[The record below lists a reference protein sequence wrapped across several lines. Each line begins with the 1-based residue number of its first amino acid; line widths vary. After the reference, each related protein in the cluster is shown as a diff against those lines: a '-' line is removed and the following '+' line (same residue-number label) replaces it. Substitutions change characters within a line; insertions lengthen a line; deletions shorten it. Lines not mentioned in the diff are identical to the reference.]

1 MKYVYLALSWIFGGV
16 FLLAGVS
23 LMFSSPLA
31 GLCALAASALL
42 IPPVRDAVY
51 LKTNRELSGKARG
64 ISVIALLVG
73 ASFFAGQSEL
83 AQQERHESK
92 QAQEKAE
99 QVEKL
104 RQEAIQEFKLNGQ
117 AIISSIEESIAQKD
131 FETAISQADKYMASG
146 DERLKGLREQAA
158 SELKLLQQA
167 AKTEELLNEL
177 KSVATDDNQKQ
188 ISIYQQLI
196 ALNPENATYKEKES
210 VYSRRLQEAE
220 RAKEE
225 QEKRR
230 IASAVQK
237 MSKNTD
243 KIEGIDWYRDRS
255 SPKYNN
261 ANAFYLYI
269 GKRGAGAPWLRLRI
283 QYHANDWLFINSF
296 TVVADGQRFDR
307 SAVNFE
313 RDNNNMIWEWYD
325 ENLSSSD
332 LQMIRAVIASK
343 EAVIRFN
350 GRQYRKDVNITTAQK
365 AALQNVLDAYTALG
379 GK

>member
-1 MKYVYLALSWIFGGV
+1 MKYFYLALSWIFAAI
-16 FLLAGVS
+16 FLLVGVS
-23 LMFSSPLA
+23 LMFTSPLA

-42 IPPVRDAVY
+42 LPPVRDAVY
-51 LKTNRELSGKARG
+51 SKTKKELSGKARG
-64 ISVIALLVG
+64 ISIIALLIG
-73 ASFFAGQSEL
+73 ASLFAGQSQL
-83 AQQERHESK
+83 AQQEKQERR

-99 QVEKL
+99 QTEKL
-104 RQEAIQEFKLNGQ
+104 RQEAIQEFQLNSQ
-117 AIISSIEESIAQKD
+117 AIVSSIESSIAQKD
-131 FETAISQADKYMASG
+131 FDSAISQADRYMASG
-146 DERLKGLREQAA
+146 DERLKMLREQAA
-158 SELKLLQQA
+158 TELKSIQQA
-167 AKTEELLNEL
+167 ARTEEILDAL
-177 KSVATDDNQKQ
+177 KLVAADDSEKQ
-188 ISIYQQLI
+188 RGMYQQLV
-196 ALNPENATYKEKES
+196 AMNPENTLYKEKES
-210 VYSRRLQEAE
+210 LYTKRIQDAART
-220 RAKEE
+220 KEE

-230 IASAVQK
+230 IATAVQK

-243 KIEGIDWYRDRS
+243 KIEGIDWYKDRS

-283 QYHANDWLFINSF
+283 QYHASDWLFINSF

-307 SAVNFE
+307 SGVRFE

-325 ENLSSSD
+325 ENLSASD

-343 EAVIRFN
+343 ETVIRFN
-350 GRQYRKDVNITTAQK
+350 GRQYRKDVTITSAQR